1 MTEEIKTGKG
11 LSLHVEKRIAAHGIE
26 VLLRLNPRRH
36 CLLHWGLSRHPHSP
50 WRIPPRTH
58 WPEGTR
64 QIGPDAVQ
72 TPFSLDNGEGRIRIR
87 LPRSPDFSL
96 IDFALFFP
104 EEESWDNNNGENY
117 RIELPA
123 IKVSPS
129 PFDVLKEEIAQEAVM
144 FEHLYRFEEGNLAGA
159 VTREEDVVR
168 VTLVTN
174 VPGPLILHW
183 GVTRRNHRDEWS
195 LPAPSIR
202 PPGTTLFKRSA
213 ARTPF
218 SEREGINRIRLDFRR
233 AHAPQGISFLLWQPD
248 TGQWIRNNGRN
259 FSIPLRDISYQ
270 SSSGPSPLLSG
281 IAAEIIHSETRSGSW
296 SLMHRYNLAFDLVER
311 VGEDIEG
318 LALLYVWLRL
328 SAIRQLTW
336 QRSYNTQPREL
347 SHALDRLTLRLADN
361 FCKGGPKTREW
372 MRLIM
377 TTVGRGGEGQRIRD
391 EFLHIM
397 HRHRI
402 KEVAGNFL
410 EEWHQKLHN
419 NATPDDIVISEAY
432 LAFLRSGGDLDL
444 FYATLDEGGVGRSRL
459 EGFERPIRT
468 EPEFYPDIQEALIED
483 FEGYLK
489 ILKSVY
495 SATDLENA
503 MESAEPHLDKRTND
517 QLRFIRRHRDTT
529 AASLTDLLSRITT
542 VRTHIHES
550 PHMKGNPEQIRDLL
564 FLDLALQ
571 GLLRSAAE
579 RNLHHDF
586 DGNQLVEI
594 IGLVLKNMVLIRDDE
609 EIAACCRHWDRLMED
624 RRMDREWSLQAAS
637 VLERLE
643 RAIGVFIDDLSRHI
657 QPVAESL
664 GDALGAE
671 AWSINLFSEEVV
683 RGGLAFV
690 LSQFVH
696 RLTPLLRTLAEL
708 GNWQV
713 ISPGSGDGIVM
724 VVDRLR
730 SIQGKAFP
738 TPTVVVARG
747 ITGEEEIPE
756 GITALLTTDIVD
768 CVSHIAIR
776 ARNTGLL
783 FATCYDRDTIDRI
796 VALEGHYIRLT
807 SSASGEVLMAE
818 GRGKKRRGERVSP
831 RMRHTV
837 LARPDMS
844 SQVDTFARPVGL
856 GYFRRAVVGGKS
868 FNLKRLADALPAW
881 IRIPASMAL
890 PFGAFDAVLSDRKN
904 HVIAQ
909 RYADLTRGIGRHP
922 AKTLQEVRA
931 CLMLLDQPEGFMPSL
946 KGTMEEAGLRFRGDC
961 DHIWECIKRV
971 WASKWNERAYLSRR
985 AWGLRHRD
993 LFMAVLIQEVVE
1005 AEYAFVIHTANP
1017 FTGNRHELYAEVVVG
1032 LGETLVGNHPGRALG
1047 FVSDKGHPEPRV
1059 LSYPSKGTG
1068 IFGTGLIFRSDSN
1081 AEDLAGYA
1089 GAGLYDSVL
1098 SRPSR
1103 SVVLDYSHEP
1113 MVQDENFRRDLLL
1126 GITRVGI
1133 ATEHVL
1139 GCPQDIEGAYARG
1152 EYFVVQARPQVGL
1165 PERKG
1170 ERDQ

>member
-1 MTEEIKTGKG
+1 MTEEIETGKG
-11 LSLHVEKRIAAHGIE
+11 LRLHVEKHIAAHGIE
-26 VLLRLNPRRH
+26 VFLRLNPRRR
-36 CLLHWGLSRHPHSP
+36 CLLHWGLSRYPKAP
-50 WRIPPRTH
+50 WRIPPRTY

-72 TPFSLDNGEGRIRIR
+72 TPFSLDDGEGRIHIR
-87 LPRSPDFSL
+87 LPLSPDFSL
-96 IDFALFFP
+96 IDFVLFFP

-123 IKVSPS
+123 LKVPSSPS
-129 PFDVLKEEIAQEAVM
+129 NVLKGEIAQKTVM
-144 FEHLYRFEEGNLAGA
+144 FEHLYRFENGLLAGA
-159 VTREEDVVR
+159 VTREEDVLR

-183 GVTRRNHRDEWS
+183 GVTRQNRRDEWS

-202 PPGTTLFKRSA
+202 PPGTIVFQRSA

-218 SEREGINRIRLDFRR
+218 SEREGINRIRLEFGRT
-233 AHAPQGISFLLWQPD
+233 HAPQGISFLLWQPD
-248 TGQWIRNNGRN
+248 TGYWIRNNGRN
-259 FSIPLRDISYQ
+259 FSMPLRDISYQ
-270 SSSGPSPLLSG
+270 SSWGASPLLSG
-281 IAAEIIHSETRSGSW
+281 IAAEIIHAETRSGSW
-296 SLMHRYNLAFDLVER
+296 SLMHRYNLAFDLLER

-318 LALLYVWLRL
+318 LALLYGWLRL

-336 QRSYNTQPREL
+336 QRHYNTQPREL

-361 FCKGGPKTREW
+361 FRKGGEKLREW
-372 MRLIM
+372 IRLIM
-377 TTVGRGGEGQRIRD
+377 TTLGRGGEGQRIRD
-391 EFLHIM
+391 EFLNIM

-432 LAFLRSGGDLDL
+432 LDFLRSGGDLDL
-444 FYATLDEGGVGRSRL
+444 FYATLEEGGVGRSRL
-459 EGFERPIRT
+459 GGFERPILT
-468 EPEFYPDIQEALIED
+468 EPEFYPDIQEALIDD
-483 FEGYLK
+483 FERYLK

-503 MESAEPHLDKRTND
+503 MESAEPHLDKRTNA
-517 QLRFIRRHRDTT
+517 QLRFIWRHRDTA
-529 AASLTDLLSRITT
+529 AASLTDLLSRITM
-542 VRTHIHES
+542 VRTHINES
-550 PHMKGNPEQIRDLL
+550 LHTGESPEQIRDLL
-564 FLDLALQ
+564 FLDLSLE

-579 RNLHHDF
+579 RNLHHNF
-586 DGNQLVEI
+586 DRSQLVEI
-594 IGLVLKNMVLIRDDE
+594 IGLVLTNMILTRDDE

-624 RRMDREWSLQAAS
+624 RRLDREWSLQAAS

-643 RAIGVFIDDLSRHI
+643 RALGAFIDALSQHI

-664 GDALGAE
+664 GDALRAE
-671 AWSINLFSEEVV
+671 SWSITLFSEEVV
-683 RGGLAFV
+683 RGGLAFI
-690 LSQFVH
+690 LSQFVRH
-696 RLTPLLRTLAEL
+696 LTPVLRTLAEL
-708 GNWQV
+708 GNWQI
-713 ISPGSGDGIVM
+713 ISPGSGEGTVM

-730 SIQGKAFP
+730 SIQGRVFS

-756 GITALLTTDIVD
+756 GINALLTAETVD

-783 FATCYDRDTIDRI
+783 FAACYDKDTMDRI
-796 VALEGHYIRLT
+796 AALEGQYIRLT

-818 GRGKKRRGERVSP
+818 GQGKKRKAEQASP
-831 RMRHTV
+831 RMRRT
-837 LARPDMS
+837 LLTRPNMS
-844 SQVDTFARPVGL
+844 LQVDTRARPVGL
-856 GYFRRAVVGGKS
+856 EYFRREVVGGKS

-881 IRIPASMAL
+881 IHIPASVAL
-890 PFGAFDAVLSDRKN
+890 PFGTFDMVLSDRKN

-909 RYADLTRGIGRHP
+909 RYADLTGRIGRHP
-922 AKTLQEVRA
+922 AKTLQEVRS
-931 CLMLLDQPEGFMPSL
+931 CLMLLEQPEGFMPSL
-946 KGTMEEAGLRFRGDC
+946 KGTMEEAGLRFRGDWN
-961 DHIWECIKRV
+961 HIWECIKRV

-993 LFMAVLIQEVVE
+993 LFMAVLIQEVVK
-1005 AEYAFVIHTANP
+1005 ADYAFVIHTASP

-1047 FVSDKGHPEPRV
+1047 FVSNKGHPEPQV

-1068 IFGTGLIFRSDSN
+1068 IFGAGLIFRSDSN

-1089 GAGLYDSVL
+1089 GAGLYDSIL

-1103 SVVLDYSHEP
+1103 RVVLDYSHEP
-1113 MVQDENFRRDLLL
+1113 LVQDENFRRDLLL
-1126 GITRVGI
+1126 GITRTGI
-1133 ATEHVL
+1133 ETEHAL
-1139 GCPQDIEGAYARG
+1139 GLPQDIEGAYARG
-1152 EYFVVQARPQVGL
+1152 ECFVVQARPQVGL
-1165 PERKG
+1165 TEWKD
-1170 ERDQ
+1170 ERDR